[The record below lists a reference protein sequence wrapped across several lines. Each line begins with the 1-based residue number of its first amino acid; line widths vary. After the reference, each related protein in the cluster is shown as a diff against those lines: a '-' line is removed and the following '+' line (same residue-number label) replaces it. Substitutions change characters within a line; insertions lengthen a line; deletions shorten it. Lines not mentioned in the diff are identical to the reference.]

1 MIILDIH
8 FEDGRFVSERH
19 CLPLLV
25 GRGEECGLRLKN
37 WRIAKKHFL
46 LRRGV
51 DGVYIDDLGSLTG
64 TRVNG
69 RRITRYGPVK
79 SVDTCIAGPCKL
91 NITETPFVSKHK
103 GEPSTSSIHTDTAQS
118 IDSVID
124 VPDSQLTGINNQL
137 SVSYVPDQQLFSLN
151 STTDETDWL
160 QPQHIDIRQS
170 LHTALIE
177 ALDLRRHDVSAL
189 SDRALRQEAEK
200 CVAELINTRPEIDT
214 EAKRRE
220 LITLVSAEA
229 VGLGVLESLLDD
241 SSISE
246 IMVNKF
252 DLIYVERNGKIERHQ
267 ATFSCDMAVRSI
279 IDRIAIPLG
288 RRIDE
293 SSPMVDARLK
303 DGSRLNAVI
312 PPVAL
317 HGACL
322 TIRKFAKNRLTMSD
336 LVTRGSIDPLMA
348 ELLKVCIDLR
358 LNIIVS
364 GGTGSGKT
372 TLLNILGQ
380 SIRPDQRIVTI
391 EDSAELQIHHPHVI
405 SLEAR
410 PVNTEGSGQI
420 SIRDLVRNAMRMRPD
435 RIIVG
440 EVRGAE
446 ALDMLIAMNTG
457 HEGSLTTLHANSP
470 RDALSRIETLVLM
483 ANAGLPL
490 QAIREQV
497 SSAVDIIVQQ
507 SRLSCGRRLVTSV
520 AEITGIESG
529 VVQLQVLANFDA
541 HTETFNLNP
550 LPPSFFER
558 LDIQNNSFVKSWF
571 AKQ

>member
-91 NITETPFVSKHK
+91 NITETPFVSKYK

-137 SVSYVPDQQLFSLN
+137 SVSYVPDQQLFSLS
-151 STTDETDWL
+151 STADETDWL

-372 TLLNILGQ
+372 TLLNILGE

-507 SRLSCGRRLVTSV
+507 SRLSCGRRLVTTV

-529 VVQLQVLANFDA
+529 LVQLQVLANFDA
-541 HTETFNLNP
+541 RTENFNLNP

-558 LDIQNNSFVKSWF
+558 LDMQNNSFVKRWF

>member
-91 NITETPFVSKHK
+91 NITETPFVSKYK

-137 SVSYVPDQQLFSLN
+137 SVSYVPDQQLFSLS
-151 STTDETDWL
+151 STADETDWL

-372 TLLNILGQ
+372 TLLNILGE

-529 VVQLQVLANFDA
+529 LVQLQVLANFDVR
-541 HTETFNLNP
+541 TENFNLNP

-558 LDIQNNSFVKSWF
+558 LDMQNNSFVKRWF

>member
-8 FEDGRFVSERH
+8 YEDGRFVSERH

-64 TRVNG
+64 TRING

-103 GEPSTSSIHTDTAQS
+103 GEPSTSSIYTDTAQS

-137 SVSYVPDQQLFSLN
+137 PVSNVPDQQLFSLS
-151 STTDETDWL
+151 STADETDWL

-220 LITLVSAEA
+220 LITLISAEA

-241 SSISE
+241 PSISE

-372 TLLNILGQ
+372 TLLNILGE

>member
-8 FEDGRFVSERH
+8 YEDGQFLSERH

-25 GRGEECGLRLKN
+25 GRGEECGLKLKN

-51 DGVYIDDLGSLTG
+51 DGVYVDDMGSLTG

-69 RRITRYGPVK
+69 RRITRFGPLK
-79 SVDTCIAGPCKL
+79 STDSCIAGPCKL
-91 NITETPFVSKHK
+91 HITEV
-103 GEPSTSSIHTDTAQS
+103 
-118 IDSVID
+118 
-124 VPDSQLTGINNQL
+124 N
-137 SVSYVPDQQLFSLN
+137 SVSGLSEPCVELRESTAELGEQNIKFENSDDSSDSSQYLPVLDDHVPSLN
-151 STTDETDWL
+151 HPGCTPVATDWL
-160 QPQHIDIRQS
+160 QPHLIEIRQS
-170 LHTALIE
+170 LHAELIL

-189 SDRALRQEAEK
+189 SDMALRQEAEK
-200 CVAELINTRPEIDT
+200 CVAELIHAHTEIDT
-214 EAKRRE
+214 ESKRRE
-220 LITLVSAEA
+220 LISLVSAEA
-229 VGLGVLESLLDD
+229 VGLGVLETMLDD
-241 SSISE
+241 PAISE
-246 IMVNKF
+246 IMVNKH
-252 DLIYVERNGKIERHQ
+252 DLIYVERNGVIERHQ
-267 ATFSCDMAVRSI
+267 STFSCDMAVRSI
-279 IDRIAIPLG
+279 IDRIVIPLG

-312 PPVAL
+312 PPVAI

-322 TIRKFAKNRLTMSD
+322 TIRKFAKTRLTMPD
-336 LVTRGSIDPLMA
+336 LVMRGSLDPLMA
-348 ELLKVCIDLR
+348 ELLQACIDLR
-358 LNIIVS
+358 LNMIVS

-380 SIRPDQRIVTI
+380 CISQEQRIVTI
-391 EDSAELQIHHPHVI
+391 EDSAELQIHHPHVL

-410 PVNTEGSGQI
+410 PANTEGSGHI

-446 ALDMLIAMNTG
+446 ALDMLVAMNTG

-470 RDALSRIETLVLM
+470 RDALARLETLVLM

-497 SSAVDIIVQQ
+497 ASAVDIVIQQ
-507 SRLSCGRRLVTSV
+507 SRLPCGRRLVTSV
-520 AEITGIESG
+520 AELTGTESG
-529 VVQLQVLANFDA
+529 VVQLQVLASFDA
-541 HTETFNLNP
+541 LTQTFIIHP
-550 LPPSFFER
+550 LPPGFFER
-558 LDIQNNSFVKSWF
+558 LDSQNNPFVKRWF
-571 AKQ
+571 SKL